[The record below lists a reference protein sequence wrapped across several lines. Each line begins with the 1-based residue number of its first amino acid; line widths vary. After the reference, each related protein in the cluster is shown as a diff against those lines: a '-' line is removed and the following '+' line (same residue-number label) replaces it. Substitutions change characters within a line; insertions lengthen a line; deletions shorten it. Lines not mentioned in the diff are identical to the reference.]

1 MGANILRK
9 ATFAAVISAAPMNH
23 TIDQIEARH
32 APASVIRRAM
42 DGGWLTLFSWR
53 GGEPAGRN
61 PLVTLDGTGGGND
74 VSLPA
79 ALIETGAAPAGL
91 RQIVRQHRSYLWQD
105 ENGPLVCWTDHL
117 ALAPLYHAQAAGAHV
132 ISDDPALLADLS
144 PGIDDAMIASFLANG
159 IMLGERTLFSGVRSL
174 PPASIVT
181 LSPRLE
187 VSTAAY
193 WRHRPGSA
201 LWDNRDEM
209 ERELWS
215 RVSNAVTA
223 RVADR
228 QAVIA
233 LSGGFDSSALLGI
246 LHAAGHEVSTFSFST
261 GTPKPG
267 SDADVA
273 RRQAALLGVEHQ
285 VHELPEPY
293 DVLDLFKA
301 QLGGG
306 AFMRKPCYELHA
318 LGEATADAYRRWPA
332 PVMLFGDE
340 AFGQGALR
348 IETADELLGA
358 MTLKDPDLIGRLAA
372 ALPAGEAARLSGA
385 LRHIYDGMMEGIP
398 AGANRS
404 DTMDTAFLD
413 MFLIANMV
421 QIRGSMVAPR
431 IPIALPYLDL
441 GVLDMAR
448 HVPSHVRID
457 KGLFEAAAARNL
469 PELFALRRAMTR
481 QAQPDATALV
491 RANAARI
498 ERAIRE
504 MATGTSPL
512 LEPSVLLSALKLART
527 EGQKRSRLFS
537 IIQNT
542 GKIAKRRKLLPA
554 TVTNAV
560 QQRIWTKFRT
570 GVSHAALF
578 MRLLYLA
585 MLFEGAAYKPEPEHP
600 EPVKPQRQEM
610 VTLEA

>member
-1 MGANILRK
+1 MPVA
-9 ATFAAVISAAPMNH
+9 
-23 TIDQIEARH
+23 
-32 APASVIRRAM
+32 
-42 DGGWLTLFSWR
+42 GGWLTLFSWR
-53 GGEPAGRN
+53 GGEPAARN
-61 PLVTLDGTGGGND
+61 PLVALDGTGGGNE
-74 VSLPA
+74 VPLPA
-79 ALIETGAAPAGL
+79 ALIDAGAAPAGL
-91 RQIVRQHRSYLWQD
+91 REIARQHRSYLWLD
-105 ENGPLVCWTDHL
+105 EDGPLVCWTDHL

-159 IMLGERTLFSGVRSL
+159 IMLGGRTLFSGVRSL

-181 LSPRLE
+181 ISPDLG

-193 WRHRPGSA
+193 WRHKPGSA
-201 LWDNRDEM
+201 LWTDRDEM

-215 RVSNAVTA
+215 RVTNAVTA
-223 RVADR
+223 RVAGR

-233 LSGGFDSSALLGI
+233 LSGGYDSSALLGI
-246 LHAAGHEVSTFSFST
+246 VHAAGHEVSTFSFST

-273 RRQAALLGVEHQ
+273 RRQAELLGVEHQ
-285 VHELPEPY
+285 VHALPEPY
-293 DVLDLFKA
+293 DVLDLFNA
-301 QLGGG
+301 QLAGGV
-306 AFMRKPCYELHA
+306 FMRKPCYELRA
-318 LGEATADAYRRWPA
+318 LGEATADAYQRWPH
-332 PVMLFGDE
+332 PIMLFGDE

-348 IETADELLGA
+348 IETADGLLGA
-358 MTLKDPDLIGRLAA
+358 MTLKDPTLIGQLSA
-372 ALPAGEAARLSGA
+372 ALPAGEATRLSDA
-385 LRHIYDGMMEGIP
+385 LRHIYDDMIDTIP

-421 QIRGSMVAPR
+421 QIRGTMVAPR
-431 IPIALPYLDL
+431 IPVALPYLDL

-469 PELFALRRAMTR
+469 PDLFAVRRAMTR
-481 QAQPDATALV
+481 QAQPDPTDLV
-491 RANAARI
+491 RANAARM

-504 MATGTSPL
+504 MAQGNSPL
-512 LEPSVLLSALKLART
+512 LAPSVLLSALKLART

-585 MLFEGAAYKPEPEHP
+585 MLFEGAAYLAEAERPGPP
-600 EPVKPQRQEM
+600 SSPSQEFAP
-610 VTLEA
+610 LNG

>member
-1 MGANILRK
+1 LGATILRK
-9 ATFAAVISAAPMNH
+9 ATFAAVVSAAPIHDIINR
-23 TIDQIEARH
+23 IEAMH
-32 APASVIRRAM
+32 APVGVRRIAIA
-42 DGGWLTLFSWR
+42 GGWLTLFYWR
-53 GGEPAGRN
+53 GGEPAARN
-61 PLVTLDGTGGGND
+61 PLVTLDGSGGGSE
-74 VSLPA
+74 VPLPA
-79 ALIETGAAPAGL
+79 ALIETATAPAGL
-91 RQIVRQHRSYLWQD
+91 REIACQHRSYLWLD
-105 ENGPLVCWTDHL
+105 EDGPLVCWTDHL

-132 ISDDPALLADLS
+132 VSDDPALLADLS

-181 LSPRLE
+181 ISPDLG

-193 WRHRPGSA
+193 WRHKPGSA
-201 LWDNRDEM
+201 LWADRDEM

-215 RVSNAVTA
+215 RVTNAVTA

-228 QAVIA
+228 QAVIS

-246 LHAAGHEVSTFSFST
+246 LHAAGHEVSTFSFAT
-261 GTPKPG
+261 GAPRPG
-267 SDADVA
+267 SAADVA
-273 RRQAALLGVEHQ
+273 RRQAELLGVAHQ
-285 VHELPEPY
+285 VYALPEPY

-306 AFMRKPCYELHA
+306 AFMRKPCYELRA
-318 LGEATADAYRRWPA
+318 LGEATADAYRRWRDPIL
-332 PVMLFGDE
+332 LFGDE

-358 MTLKDPDLIGRLAA
+358 MTLKDPALIGKLAA
-372 ALPAGEAARLSGA
+372 ALPAGEATRLSGA
-385 LRHIYDGMMEGIP
+385 LRQIYNGMIDAIP

-404 DTMDTAFLD
+404 DTMDSAFLD

-421 QIRGSMVAPR
+421 QIRGSMVAPH

-481 QAQPDATALV
+481 QAQPDPTALI
-491 RANAARI
+491 RANAAHI

-504 MATGTSPL
+504 MAKGTSPL
-512 LEPSVLLSALKLART
+512 LEPSVLLSALTLART
-527 EGQKRSRLFS
+527 EGEKRSRLFS
-537 IIQNT
+537 LIQKT
-542 GKIAKRRKLLPA
+542 GKIAIRRKLLPA
-554 TVTNAV
+554 TITNAV

-585 MLFEGAAYKPEPEHP
+585 MLFEGAAYQHEVEQAEPAMPRKPE
-600 EPVKPQRQEM
+600 V
-610 VTLEA
+610 VTLDA

>member
-1 MGANILRK
+1 M
-9 ATFAAVISAAPMNH
+9 VSAAATH
-23 TIDQIEARH
+23 DIIDRIESRH
-32 APASVIRRAM
+32 APAGVVRMAIA
-42 DGGWLTLFSWR
+42 GGWLTLFSWH
-53 GGEPAGRN
+53 GGEPAACN
-61 PLVTLDGTGGGND
+61 PLVTLDGAGGGND
-74 VSLPA
+74 VPLPA
-79 ALIETGAAPAGL
+79 ALIDTGAAPAGL
-91 RQIVRQHRSYLWQD
+91 REITRQHRSYLWLD
-105 ENGPLVCWTDHL
+105 EDGPLVCWTDHL

-132 ISDDPALLADLS
+132 VSDGPALLADLS

-181 LSPRLE
+181 ISPDLG

-193 WRHRPGSA
+193 WRHKPGSA
-201 LWDNRDEM
+201 LWGDRDEM

-215 RVSNAVTA
+215 RVTNAVTV

-285 VHELPEPY
+285 VHEIPEPY
-293 DVLDLFKA
+293 DVLDLFNA
-301 QLGGG
+301 QLAGG
-306 AFMRKPCYELHA
+306 AFMRKPCYELRA
-318 LGEATADAYRRWPA
+318 LGEAAADAYRRWPA
-332 PVMLFGDE
+332 PIMLFGDE

-358 MTLKDPDLIGRLAA
+358 MTLKDPTLIGKLAA
-372 ALPAGEAARLSGA
+372 ALPAGEATRLSGA
-385 LRHIYDGMMEGIP
+385 LRHVYDGMIEGIP
-398 AGANRS
+398 PGANRS
-404 DTMDTAFLD
+404 DAMDSAFLD

-481 QAQPDATALV
+481 QAQPDPTALV
-491 RANAARI
+491 RANAVRI
-498 ERAIRE
+498 EGAIRG
-504 MATGTSPL
+504 MATGNSPL
-512 LEPSVLLSALKLART
+512 LKPSVLLSALNLART
-527 EGQKRSRLFS
+527 EGEKRSRLFS

-542 GKIAKRRKLLPA
+542 GKIAIRRKLLPA
-554 TVTNAV
+554 TITNAV

-585 MLFEGAAYKPEPEHP
+585 MLFEGAVYQPEPENP
-600 EPVKPQRQEM
+600 ELAIPRRQEM